1 MHLRELT
8 YTQSTKHSVDVGK
21 TFSKERA
28 EKKMFSRSDSIF
40 LIEFHWQLIIKNP

>member
-28 EKKMFSRSDSIF
+28 EKKCLAAQTLFFS
-40 LIEFHWQLIIKNP
+40 